1 MMRPLLALLFVF
13 VLGVPGAFA
22 AEDVDYDR
30 LVRWM
35 EGTFS
40 SAEHARRDT
49 AFMDMTLHVKRIWPD
64 RRDGAWFYVELSRVD
79 AEDKPERQMVYQV
92 MRVEEGMIESIVWSV
107 RNPDAVRGAWADSTI
122 FEERSQKDLVR
133 RRGCEL
139 YFQTDADRYVG
150 GTHGMACASDIKGV
164 SYMTSTI
171 TVMADGIMIWERGY
185 SPTNEQ
191 LFGSKKQG
199 YVFLR
204 K

>member
-1 MMRPLLALLFVF
+1 MMRFVLALLFVF
-13 VLGVPGAFA
+13 MLGVPGAFA
-22 AEDVDYDR
+22 VEDVDYDR

-49 AFMDMTLHVKRIWPD
+49 AFTDMTLHVKRIWPD
-64 RRDGAWFYVELSRVD
+64 RKDAAWFYVELSRAD
-79 AEDKPERQMVYQV
+79 AEDRPERQMVHQV
-92 MRVEEGMIESIVWSV
+92 MRVEEGMIESLVWSV
-107 RNPDAVRGAWADSTI
+107 RNPEAVVGAWADSTK

-150 GTHGMACASDIKGV
+150 GTHGMACASDVKGV
-164 SYMTSTI
+164 SYTTSTI

-185 SPTNEQ
+185 SPVNEQ
-191 LFGSKKQG
+191 LCGPKKQG